1 MLRECSAAAESS
13 SLCSSSRWRSWRSIP
28 CSVASAALTAALR
41 SAAPAPAR
49 SSISPGSH
57 RAHEPSGNV
66 RIANAGSAPGNF
78 VLSAAV
84 SGDAKLASSLVLT
97 VADETGHVAYRGSL
111 AGLSSETLG
120 TFAPAETHTY
130 KLSVALPGT
139 AGNELQGLSAGA
151 SFTWSAVS
159 A

>member
-1 MLRECSAAAESS
+1 VSCGRRVLF
-13 SLCSSSRWRSWRSIP
+13 SLITLAVALVAVHPVLGGVGTEGSVSVSRSGSGP
-28 CSVASAALTAALR
+28 VFDLAGL
-41 SAAPAPAR
+41 AP
-49 SSISPGSH
+49 GH
-57 RAHEPSGNV
+57 DTSGNV
-66 RIANAGSAPGNF
+66 RIANAGSGPGNF

-84 SGDAKLASSLVLT
+84 SGDPKLASSLVLT

-130 KLSVALPGT
+130 KLSVALPGR

>member
-1 MLRECSAAAESS
+1 VALGAVAPFLGAVGGTQGRVAVG
-13 SLCSSSRWRSWRSIP
+13 RS
-28 CSVASAALTAALR
+28 
-41 SAAPAPAR
+41 
-49 SSISPGSH
+49 GSGPVF
-57 RAHEPSGNV
+57 EL
-66 RIANAGSAPGNF
+66 AGLAPGQNASESVRLANTGTAPGTF

-84 SGDAKLASSLVLT
+84 SGNAMLASSLVLT
-97 VADETGHVAYRGSL
+97 VADETGHVAYKGTLSGL
-111 AGLSSETLG
+111 AGRTLG
-120 TFAPAETHTY
+120 RLAPAQAHTY

>member
-1 MLRECSAAAESS
+1 VALVAVHPVLGGVGTPEGSVSV
-13 SLCSSSRWRSWRSIP
+13 SRSGSGP
-28 CSVASAALTAALR
+28 VFDLAGL
-41 SAAPAPAR
+41 AP
-49 SSISPGSH
+49 GH
-57 RAHEPSGNV
+57 DTSGNV
-66 RIANAGSAPGNF
+66 RIANAGSGPGNF

-84 SGDAKLASSLVLT
+84 SGDPKLASSLVLT

-111 AGLSSETLG
+111 GGLSSETLG